1 MGEGIQRYIYIYI
14 YIYVVVK
21 NAMREKRRNPRVDRE
36 DLSETQIRGWGDV
49 WVPGEWLNM

>member
-1 MGEGIQRYIYIYI
+1 MGEGIQIYI

-21 NAMREKRRNPRVDRE
+21 NAMKEKRRNPRVDRE
-36 DLSETQIRGWGDV
+36 DFLSETQIRGWGDV